1 MAAKRI
7 RRDGSQLFFLHRTSS
22 TIISLSIINYQFCP
36 IRNFFKGGKGKSAT
50 SFPVGLVTKLLLEWS
65 EVTWI
70 FVVDKSNTP
79 PCWNNQFIVNICIL
93 LLCCMF
99 VLLNLLFPITII
111 IHLWLIPVATNSC
124 SNSGMLHGNLKRTP
138 QH

>member
-1 MAAKRI
+1 MAATRN
-7 RRDGSQLFFLHRTSS
+7 RRDVSQLFFLHRTSS
-22 TIISLSIINYQFCP
+22 TIITLSIINFV
-36 IRNFFKGGKGKSAT
+36 KGRKGKSAT

-93 LLCCMF
+93 CCMF